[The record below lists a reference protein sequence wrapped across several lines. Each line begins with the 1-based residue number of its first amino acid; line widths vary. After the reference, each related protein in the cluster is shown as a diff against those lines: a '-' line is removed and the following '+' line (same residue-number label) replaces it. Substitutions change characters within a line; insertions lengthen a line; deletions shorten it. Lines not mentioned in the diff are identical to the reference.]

1 MSTVWLIR
9 DIESYIR
16 LNIKRAIRISMNL
29 ICLNLYTAIGFAK
42 IKEIDVMSLVGTDSK
57 EAIFPRPSAGAG
69 VDREGRDLATLPSLP
84 RKRGRSKIG
93 VSRTSPIPSS
103 PSTDIG
109 QSSSLDISFTVFDTT
124 SVFMNKCISYYSI

>member
-1 MSTVWLIR
+1 MRTVWLIR

-29 ICLNLYTAIGFAK
+29 ICLNLYTAIGFAR

-57 EAIFPRPSAGAG
+57 EAWGPRPSAGA
-69 VDREGRDLATLPSLP
+69 DSEGRDRATLPSFP

-124 SVFMNKCISYYSI
+124 SVFMNKCISCYSI